1 MPKKI
6 RELIAALRKAGFKE
20 LQGKGSHRNF
30 KHPNVVK
37 PVTVSGKIGK
47 DAQPYQEDLV
57 REAIEEAGK

>member
-1 MPKKI
+1 VPKKL

-20 LQGKGSHRNF
+20 LQGKGSHR

-37 PVTVSGKIGK
+37 PITISGKVGK

-57 REAIEEAGK
+57 QEAIEEAGK